1 MSVLHRSIELLE
13 PYDGKLSCT
22 VLRGESARKGA
33 DLPDPTKSNTTKV
46 SLLLLAVRII
56 FGILLMNHGIQKWSS
71 FQELSTVFPDPL
83 GIGSPL
89 SLGLAIFG
97 ELVCSM
103 AFIVGFLYRLAMIP
117 MIFTMIVAFF
127 VVHANDVFAVKE
139 LAFIYLVVFILMYIA
154 GPGKFSIDHIIG
166 NELSRRK
173 SRAYKN

>member
-1 MSVLHRSIELLE
+1 MS
-13 PYDGKLSCT
+13 
-22 VLRGESARKGA
+22 AA
-33 DLPDPTKSNTTKV
+33 
-46 SLLLLAVRII
+46 
-56 FGILLMNHGIQKWSS
+56 
-71 FQELSTVFPDPL
+71 FPDPL
-83 GIGSPL
+83 GVGHSV

-97 ELVCSM
+97 ELFCSIG
-103 AFIVGFLYRLAMIP
+103 FILGALYRLAMIP

-173 SRAYKN
+173 SRVYKN

>member
-1 MSVLHRSIELLE
+1 MSAFYKFLFPMKPGGTAI
-13 PYDGKLSCT
+13 
-22 VLRGESARKGA
+22 
-33 DLPDPTKSNTTKV
+33 
-46 SLLLLAVRII
+46 SLLLLALRLL
-56 FGILLMNHGIQKWSS
+56 FGGLLLSHGIQKWTNFESMS
-71 FQELSTVFPDPL
+71 AAFPDPL
-83 GIGSPL
+83 GVGHSV

-97 ELVCSM
+97 ELFCSIG
-103 AFIVGFLYRLAMIP
+103 FILGALYRLAMIP